1 MKKSFI
7 KVVLLLGGTLI
18 PIVLIFLSL
27 RDKKSS
33 KVSGTLPEKAFVIV
47 VPSYNN
53 ANYCEQNILSILHQQ
68 YENFRVIFIDDA
80 STDDTHE
87 RVKALVD
94 RSPKKDKVTLI
105 KNGKNQGSLKN
116 LYTAIHSCDDQEIVV
131 RVDGD
136 DLIAHP
142 FVLKKLN
149 KVYADPKI
157 WMTYG
162 NYLDYPTYKQKPL
175 LCQRFPKSVL
185 RTHRFRQY
193 KWVTSHLHTFYA
205 GLFKKISPEHL
216 SKDGEFLPVAEDV
229 AIILPMLEMAS
240 GHFQFIEEVLY
251 LYNRTNPLSEH
262 LNNRLVLR
270 NSYDRYV
277 RSLPSYQPLEQPP
290 YLPVESVR

>member
-1 MKKSFI
+1 MKKKFI
-7 KVVLLLGGTLI
+7 RFAFLLGASLI
-18 PIVLIFLSL
+18 PIVLIFLSP
-27 RDKKSS
+27 RDKKSPRHA
-33 KVSGTLPEKAFVIV
+33 KIRPEKAFVIV

-53 ANYCEQNILSILHQQ
+53 SNYCEQNILSILHQR

-80 STDDTHE
+80 SKDDTFE
-87 RVKALVD
+87 KVKALVD

-105 KNGKNQGSLKN
+105 RNAENQGSLKN

-136 DLIAHP
+136 DLLAQP

-149 KVYADPKI
+149 KVYADPNI

-162 NYLDYPTYKQKPL
+162 NYLDYPTYKQKPQQ
-175 LCQRFPKSVL
+175 CQKFPKSVL

-205 GLFKKISPEHL
+205 GLFKKISKEHL
-216 SKDGEFLPVAEDV
+216 SKDDIFLPVAGDV
-229 AIILPMLEMAS
+229 AIILPMLEMAA
-240 GHFQFIEEVLY
+240 GHFQFIEEILY
-251 LYNRTNPLSEH
+251 LYNRTNPLSDH
-262 LNNRLVLR
+262 LNNRLVLQ

-277 RSLPSYQPLEQPP
+277 RSLPSYQPLEQAP
-290 YLPVESVR
+290 YVPVEAIR